1 MSNKRYETDIL
12 IIGCGLAGLYT
23 ALHIDPCLRVLF
35 VTKEGADTSN
45 SWLAQGGIAAAV
57 GTGDDPAQH
66 FEDTIEA
73 GAGLCDEEAVR
84 VLVGEGPREIET
96 LRRLSVPFDL
106 TADGTLSVT
115 REGGHR
121 RNRVVHAGGDAT
133 GRETVKTLAPIMQTR
148 SNIEFWERGFFWD
161 LITDGDRVMG
171 AQVLTAADSG
181 CGGVL
186 QTVTARCV
194 ILCAGGSGRIYGRT
208 TNPAVATG
216 DGIAAA
222 YRAGAELKNMEFV
235 QFHPTGLYEG
245 DKAVGRAFL
254 ITEAL
259 RGEGA
264 LLRNASGER
273 FMAGQHPL
281 EELAPRD
288 IVARAIARGLQKGGP
303 CVYLDIRERG
313 RAFLEQRFPTVYA
326 ECARRGIAL
335 ERDMIPV
342 SPVQHY
348 MVGGIRAGLYSET
361 TLKGLYA
368 VGENACTGV
377 HGANRL
383 ASNSMLECLVFG
395 RRCAEHINE
404 TAPERVSA
412 DSEQP
417 PPDVTGAADSA
428 IETLKAE
435 IRAICDRDAYIVRT
449 PSGMAHGAEAM
460 RAVVEAVRERP
471 LSRESQE
478 TLNMAQTALSVLE
491 SAARR
496 EESVG
501 THYVEG

>member
-1 MSNKRYETDIL
+1 MSNSRYETDIL

-23 ALHIDPCLRVLF
+23 ALHIDPRLRVLF

-57 GTGDDPAQH
+57 GAGDDPALH
-66 FEDTIEA
+66 FADTLEA
-73 GAGLCDEEAVR
+73 GAGLCDEAAVR
-84 VLVGEGPREIET
+84 VLVEEGPREIET
-96 LRRLSVPFDL
+96 LRGLTVPFDL
-106 TADGTLSVT
+106 TPDGKLSVT

-133 GRETVKTLAPIMQTR
+133 GRETVKTLAPIAQIRT
-148 SNIEFWERGFFWD
+148 NIEFWERGFFGD
-161 LITDGDRVMG
+161 LITDGLQVTG
-171 AQVLTAADSG
+171 AHILAAD
-181 CGGVL
+181 GVMR
-186 QTVTARCV
+186 TVSARCV

-222 YRAGAELKNMEFV
+222 YRAGAKLKNMEFV

-245 DKAVGRAFL
+245 ESSAGRAFL

-264 LLRNASGER
+264 LLRNAGGER

-288 IVARAIARGLQKGGP
+288 IVARAIAREMQAGSP

-313 RAFLEQRFPTVYA
+313 RAFLEKRFPTVYA

-348 MVGGIRAGLYSET
+348 MVGGIATGLYAET

-395 RRCAEHINE
+395 RRCAEHIHQS
-404 TAPERVSA
+404 APERAVLR
-412 DSEQP
+412 ETQP
-417 PPDVTGAADSA
+417 PPHAAAEADVKLERLRRD
-428 IETLKAE
+428 
-435 IRAICDRDAYIVRT
+435 IRAVCDRDAYILRT
-449 PSGMAHGAEAM
+449 PSGMARGAEAL
-460 RAVVEAVRERP
+460 RWIVEEARQIPVC
-471 LSRESQE
+471 RESRE
-478 TLNMAQTALSVLE
+478 TLNMAQTALCVLE
-491 SAARR
+491 SAAKRG
-496 EESVG
+496 ESVG
-501 THYVEG
+501 THFVE